1 LTYDDQ
7 NVFSFHLNESL
18 WFKRGQEVD
27 EFMGISLEPDIAI
40 QDNDDTV
47 SIRGVIELAGE
58 YFQAEGTED
67 DSADE
72 ESQVLSLRDH
82 ASKRTIENIDTH
94 EDGVSEFYHRFP
106 VEISIPKYR
115 IQSLEDVTVS
125 IDSFDYELPEKG
137 HLKLNASVAIHGVQ
151 EDTRDES
158 NREEAEEQVDEL
170 EESFTVDQK
179 FEEPVQDLGTIP
191 AEGETKEEVEEEDSE
206 EGRWNFKKKS
216 QSFAEFFGHEPEQP
230 EVVEEQESPESLESP
245 EYYAVEDD
253 TGRDEIE
260 VHEQQ
265 GSFGSNDEEA
275 EEGSQQDARYLTS
288 MFDREE
294 EPYAKMKM
302 CIVQEQ
308 DTLGT
313 IAQKY
318 KVPPT
323 HLSRVNKLG
332 DEDVS
337 AGQILYIPTKQ

>member
-1 LTYDDQ
+1 MTYDDQ

-40 QDNDDTV
+40 QENDDTV

-58 YFQAEGTED
+58 YFQSESAEG
-67 DSADE
+67 DSDQEE

-106 VEISIPKYR
+106 VEVSIPKHR
-115 IQSLEDVTVS
+115 IHSLEDVTVS
-125 IDSFDYELPEKG
+125 IDSFDYELPEQG
-137 HLKLNASVAIHGVQ
+137 HLKLNATVAIHGVQ
-151 EDTRDES
+151 EERTDEAS
-158 NREEAEEQVDEL
+158 QVEEREAETEPADEL
-170 EESFTVDQK
+170 EESFSIDQK
-179 FEEPVQDLGTIP
+179 FVEPVQ
-191 AEGETKEEVEEEDSE
+191 ETTQDTSDTTEEEEDA

-216 QSFAEFFGHEPEQP
+216 QSFAEFFGQ
-230 EVVEEQESPESLESP
+230 EQEEDQGDDEYEEESP
-245 EYYAVEDD
+245 EYYDEEES
-253 TGRDEIE
+253 RDEIE
-260 VHEQQ
+260 VKEQQ
-265 GSFGSNDEEA
+265 SDSDSDDEEA
-275 EEGSQQDARYLTS
+275 PDARYLTS
-288 MFDREE
+288 MFQREE

-313 IAQKY
+313 IAQRY

>member
-1 LTYDDQ
+1 MTYDDQ

-40 QDNDDTV
+40 QENDDTV

-58 YFQAEGTED
+58 YFQSESAEGE
-67 DSADE
+67 SDE
-72 ESQVLSLRDH
+72 EAQVLSLRDH

-106 VEISIPKYR
+106 VEVSIPKHR

-125 IDSFDYELPEKG
+125 IDSFDYELPEQG
-137 HLKLNASVAIHGVQ
+137 HLKLNATVAIHGVQ
-151 EDTRDES
+151 EERSFENSQVEERDS
-158 NREEAEEQVDEL
+158 ATEQADEL
-170 EESFTVDQK
+170 EESFSIDQK
-179 FEEPVQDLGTIP
+179 FVEPVQ
-191 AEGETKEEVEEEDSE
+191 ETTQETSDTAEEDE

-216 QSFAEFFGHEPEQP
+216 QSFAEFFGHEQ
-230 EVVEEQESPESLESP
+230 EEDQDDEEESSDYYEEDES
-245 EYYAVEDD
+245 
-253 TGRDEIE
+253 RDEIE
-260 VHEQQ
+260 VKEQQ
-265 GSFGSNDEEA
+265 SASDSDDEEA
-275 EEGSQQDARYLTS
+275 PDARYLTS
-288 MFDREE
+288 MFQREE

-313 IAQKY
+313 IAQRY

-332 DEDVS
+332 DEDIS